1 MDTLA
6 LCIDTP
12 LTPER
17 CAMRS
22 SSLLFSVFALVWFAA
37 PAKPQAADAEA
48 RLLRFPAI
56 HGDNVAFTYA
66 GNLYTVSLKGGV
78 ARRLTSHDGFE
89 MFPRF
94 SPDGKWI
101 AFTGQYD
108 GNTEVYLIPSQ
119 GGVPRRL
126 TYTAT
131 LARDDV
137 ADRMGPNNIV
147 IGWKNSGKEILFRSR
162 MTSFNDFI
170 GQLYTVSI
178 DGGLPEQL
186 PLPRGGFGSY
196 SPDDSKLAYNR
207 IFREFRT
214 WKRYRGG
221 MADEIWIYDFKTKQT
236 EQITKNDAA
245 DVIPMWAG
253 DKIYFNSDR
262 DDDKRFNIWSY
273 DLKTKATKQV
283 TQFKDFDVKFPSK
296 SEGDKAIV
304 FENGGF
310 IYKLDLATSKAEKL
324 SVKIQEDFLTG
335 RGGLKDLSK
344 NVNSYEIS
352 PDGKRALFGARG
364 ELFTVPAASG
374 LTRNL
379 TNTSGVH
386 ERNAKW
392 SPDGKTIAFIAD
404 ASGEDEIW
412 IVPQDGS
419 DTPKQLTTDAD
430 TYKYEIFWSPDG
442 KKIMWGDKKFRLQ
455 YVDVATRKVTQVA
468 QAKAWEIR
476 NYTWSPDSKWIAWA
490 QDEVDMMDKVY
501 MHSIDQN
508 KAWDVTDGWFNSS
521 EPAFSSDGKY
531 LFFVSQRD
539 FSPIYSATEWNHAY
553 RDMSRIYFVTLAK
566 DTANPFKPKQ
576 DEVNEAPPT
585 PAPKLDL
592 GAPIKVDVDGI
603 KERIL
608 ALPIAAA
615 NYRNLQSAGGFV
627 YYIRT
632 GSREPGSFL
641 AAFDLAGPR
650 EVQLGSVSG
659 FEISHD
665 QKKMLIAKGG
675 QYAIIDLP
683 KGGTVEVGKAL
694 DLSGV
699 EMRLDRQAEWKQ
711 IFNECW
717 RQMRDFFYDP
727 GLHGVDWPAIRN
739 KYAAL
744 LPHVQHRADLT
755 YIIGEMIGELNAGH
769 AYVGGGDVPIV
780 PRVPMGLLGAQLKK
794 HPETRYYQITRI
806 LKGAGWDRG
815 LRSPLTEM
823 GVDVK
828 EGEYIVAINGQPTN
842 EVGNIYELL
851 INTLGKPVVLKVN
864 NAPNAKGAR
873 NVVVT
878 PVGDE
883 SQLYYHDWVQN
894 NIKKVS
900 DATGGKVGYLHVPD
914 MQQTGLNEFV
924 KHYYPQLTKK
934 ALIIDVRGNG
944 GGNVSPML
952 IERLRREIAMV
963 GIARNGVP
971 TISPTATFYGP
982 MVCLLNEF
990 SASDGDLFP
999 WQFKHYKLGPLIGKR
1014 SWGGVVGIRGSLP
1027 LVDGGTLN
1035 RPEFSRFDVEGKK
1048 WIIEGYGVDPDIEQD
1063 NDPAKEFTGIDEQL
1077 QKGIAVILEKLKTEE
1092 KKLPEV
1098 PPFPKR

>member
-1 MDTLA
+1 
-6 LCIDTP
+6 
-12 LTPER
+12 
-17 CAMRS
+17 MRS
-22 SSLLFSVFALVWFAA
+22 SSSVCSLIVLICFTPTAR
-37 PAKPQAADAEA
+37 PQADEA

-56 HGDNVAFTYA
+56 HGDQVAFTYA
-66 GNLYTVSLKGGV
+66 GNLYTVSAKGGV
-78 ARRLTSHDGFE
+78 ARRLTNHDGFE

-119 GGVPRRL
+119 GGVPKRL

-131 LARDDV
+131 LGRDDIG
-137 ADRMGPNNIV
+137 DRMGPNNIV
-147 IGWKNSGKEILFRSR
+147 IGWKNSGREILFRSR
-162 MTSFNDFI
+162 MASFNDFI
-170 GQLYTVSI
+170 GQLYTISI

-186 PLPRGGFGSY
+186 PLPRGGFGSF
-196 SPDDSKLAYNR
+196 SPDDSKLVYNR

-221 MADEIWIYDFKTKQT
+221 MADEVWIYDFNTKKT
-236 EQITKNDAA
+236 EAITRNDAS
-245 DVIPMWAG
+245 DIIPMWVG

-262 DDDKRFNIWSY
+262 DDEKRFNLWSY

-296 SEGDKAIV
+296 GEGDKAIV

-310 IYKLDLATSKAEKL
+310 IYKLDPTTDKMEKI

-344 NVNSYEIS
+344 SVHQFEIS
-352 PDGKRALFGARG
+352 PDGKRALLAARG
-364 ELFTVPAASG
+364 ELFTVPATAG

-379 TNTSGVH
+379 TNTSGIH
-386 ERNAKW
+386 ERDAKW
-392 SPDGKTIAFIAD
+392 SPDGKMIAYISD
-404 ASGEDEIW
+404 ASGEDEIYT
-412 IVPQDGS
+412 VAQDGNEPS
-419 DTPKQLTTDAD
+419 TQLTTDAD

-442 KKIMWGDKKFRLQ
+442 KKILWGDKKFRLQ
-455 YVDVATRKVTQVA
+455 FVDVATKKVTQVT

-476 NYTWSPDSKWIAWA
+476 SYAWSPDSKWIAWA
-490 QDEVDMMDKVY
+490 QDEIDSMDKVY
-501 MHSIDQN
+501 LHSVDQN
-508 KAWDVTDGWFNSS
+508 KAWEVTDGWYNSGQ
-521 EPAFSSDGKY
+521 PAFSSDGKY

-539 FSPIYSATEWNHAY
+539 FNPIYSNTEWNHAY
-553 RDMSRIYFVTLAK
+553 QDMSRIYFVTLAK
-566 DTANPFKPKQ
+566 DVPNPFKPKQ
-576 DEVNEAPPT
+576 DEVNEPAPA
-585 PAPKLDL
+585 PAPKLEL
-592 GAPIKVDVDGI
+592 GAPIKVDVDGL
-603 KERIL
+603 KDRIL
-608 ALPIAAA
+608 SLPIAAA
-615 NYRNLQSAGGFV
+615 NYRNLQSAGGLL
-627 YYIRT
+627 YYLRQS
-632 GSREPGSFL
+632 SREPG
-641 AAFDLAGPR
+641 AFFGAYDLANTK
-650 EVQLGSVSG
+650 EISLGSVNG

-665 QKKMLIAKGG
+665 QKKILVAKGG
-675 QYAIIDLP
+675 AYGIIDLP
-683 KGGTVEVGKAL
+683 KGGNVEVGKPL
-694 DLSGV
+694 DLSGL
-699 EMRLDRQAEWKQ
+699 EMRLNRQAEWKQ
-711 IFNECW
+711 IYNECW

-727 GLHGVDWPAIRN
+727 GLHGVDWPAIKS

-755 YIIGEMIGELNAGH
+755 YVIGEMIAELNAGH
-769 AYVGGGDVPIV
+769 AYVGGGDVPSV
-780 PRVPMGLLGAQLKK
+780 PRTPMGLLGAQLKK
-794 HPETRYYQITRI
+794 HPDTRYYQIAKI
-806 LKGAGWDRG
+806 LKGANWDRG

-823 GVDVK
+823 GVDVR
-828 EGEYIVAINGQPTN
+828 EGEFIVAINGQPTN
-842 EVGNIYELL
+842 EVANIYELL
-851 INTLGKPVVLKVN
+851 MNTVGKPITLKISS
-864 NAPNAKGAR
+864 APNAKGAR

-878 PVGDE
+878 PIGDE
-883 SQLYYHDWVQN
+883 SKLYYHDWVQT

-914 MQQTGLNEFV
+914 MQAPGLNEFV
-924 KHYYPQLTKK
+924 KHYYPQITKK
-934 ALIIDVRGNG
+934 ALIIDMRGNG

-963 GIARNGVP
+963 GIARNSQP
-971 TISPTATFYGP
+971 TISPTGTFFGP

-999 WQFKHYKLGPLIGKR
+999 FQFKHYKLGPLIGKR

-1035 RPEFSRFDVEGKK
+1035 KPEFSRYDIEGKK

-1063 NDPAKEFTGIDEQL
+1063 NDPAKEFAGTDEQL
-1077 QKGIAVILEKLKTEE
+1077 LKGIEVILEKLKKEE
-1092 KKLPEV
+1092 KKLPDV